1 MAEEAATGTI
11 SWAERWL
18 SADRLAPYL
27 AACGGDCERALEL
40 YEWNISLAHA
50 CGLPPSSQCAGAT
63 APRERAGQITRPLS
77 RS

>member
-1 MAEEAATGTI
+1 MAEEAATGTRE
-11 SWAERWL
+11 WARLWL
-18 SADRLAPYL
+18 SEERLVPYL